1 MWNCVFI
8 RDKEVVRVSEEIRRR
23 IQAEE
28 FDYQSLLDGLKEYA
42 RPRDKITGLLR
53 SGDIIR
59 VKKGLY
65 IFGEKYRRRP
75 YSREVLANLIY
86 GPSYISLEYALH
98 YHGLIPERAEAVT
111 SVTSGRSRRFS
122 TPVGLFT
129 YWGIPQGAFR
139 HGMDQFEVGT
149 DQFFLMAG
157 PEKAL
162 CDKIQQDRGATG
174 GAPAELEEYIV
185 DQLRVDIEALA
196 ALDAD
201 RIEAVGQGYRSRK
214 LLGLALWVRQLR
226 LERRG

>member
-1 MWNCVFI
+1 MN
-8 RDKEVVRVSEEIRRR
+8 EAIRRR

-53 SGDIIR
+53 CGDIIR

-98 YHGLIPERAEAVT
+98 YHGLIPERVEAVT
-111 SVTSGRSRRFS
+111 SVTSGRSHRFS

-129 YWGIPQGAFR
+129 YRQIPLDAFR
-139 HGMDQFEVGT
+139 VGMDQFDAGSGR
-149 DQFFLMAG
+149 FFLMAG

-174 GAPAELEEYIV
+174 SARQELREYLV
-185 DQLRVDIEALA
+185 DQLRLEPEALA
-196 ALDAD
+196 ALDPA
-201 RIEAVGQGYRSRK
+201 RIEGISEGYRSRK
-214 LLGLALWVRQLR
+214 LLGLARWVRQLR
-226 LERRG
+226 LERMGQSG